1 MSRAV
6 LVIAGKRG
14 HGSAWPGPP
23 MTFADALARSRRA
36 YQRGRDGGEHHPDRE
51 PITRTPAEEAS
62 ETLGLYH
69 RLLAGVALDE
79 PAD

>member
-1 MSRAV
+1 MGDGRRNRPV
-6 LVIAGKRG
+6 
-14 HGSAWPGPP
+14 
-23 MTFADALARSRRA
+23 TFDDALARSRRA

-69 RLLAGVALDE
+69 RLLARAALDE